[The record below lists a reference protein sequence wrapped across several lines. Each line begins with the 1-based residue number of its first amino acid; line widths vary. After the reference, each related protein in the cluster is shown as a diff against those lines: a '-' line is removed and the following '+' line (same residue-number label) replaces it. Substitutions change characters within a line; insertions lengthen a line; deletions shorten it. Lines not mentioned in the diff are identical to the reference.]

1 MSMKIKI
8 HSCLAAA
15 LLLAAA
21 ITIQAQEGRG
31 GGRLTGTVMDENGSA
46 LEGAT
51 VTLKYMEFNYQLQ
64 GKSNKKGQWG
74 FVGLGK
80 GIVQVTG
87 ELEGYAS
94 TTTQQ
99 PVSGASPN
107 PEIHLVLRKGTGAAG
122 DENRDAILRANEMFD
137 NRQYEEAL
145 KLYQDFSQKNP
156 TNYKVSIYI
165 ANCKSEMRDYDEAL
179 AEYQKVLAEV
189 TKETPDLK
197 GNATA
202 ALAYAGIGDVY
213 LRQQKF
219 KEAEE
224 NFRRSIDIQPGDPV
238 LPYNVAEIMFVQ
250 NKVDD
255 AEKYYLLAVQ
265 IKPEWPKPYLKLA
278 YVALNKGQLD
288 KSLEYLKKFCEI
300 GKDDPKFPEAQ
311 ALLQSLQK
319 K

>member
-1 MSMKIKI
+1 MLLRSRIGMA
-8 HSCLAAA
+8 LAIM
-15 LLLAAA
+15 LLAAA
-21 ITIQAQEGRG
+21 MFIQAQEGRG
-31 GGRLTGTVMDENGSA
+31 GGRLTGTVVDEKGDA
-46 LEGAT
+46 IEGAT
-51 VTLKYMEFNYQLQ
+51 VTLKYIEFNYQLQ
-64 GKSNKKGQWG
+64 TKSNKKGQWG
-74 FVGLGK
+74 LIGLGK
-80 GIVQVTG
+80 GTIQVTG

-94 TTTQQ
+94 ATTQQ
-99 PVSGASPN
+99 PISGVATN
-107 PEIHLVLRKGTGAAG
+107 PEIRLVLKKGTGAAG

-145 KLYQDFSQKNP
+145 KLYQEFAQKNP
-156 TNYKVSIYI
+156 TNYKIGIYI
-165 ANCKSEMRDYDEAL
+165 ANCKTEMGEYEEAL
-179 AEYQKVLAEV
+179 AEYQKVLAEI

-202 ALAYAGIGDVY
+202 ALAYAGIGDAY

-224 NFRRSIDIQPGDPV
+224 NFRRSIDIQPGDPA

-255 AEKYYLLAVQ
+255 AEKYYQLAVQ

-278 YVALNKGQLD
+278 YVAMNKGQMDKALD
-288 KSLEYLKKFCEI
+288 FLKKYCEI
-300 GKDDPKFPEAQ
+300 GIDDPKFAEGK
-311 ALLQSLQK
+311 ALLDLLQK

>member
-1 MSMKIKI
+1 MLLRSRIGMA
-8 HSCLAAA
+8 LAIM
-15 LLLAAA
+15 LLAAA
-21 ITIQAQEGRG
+21 MFIQAQEGRG
-31 GGRLTGTVMDENGSA
+31 GGRLTGTVVDEKGDA
-46 LEGAT
+46 IEGAT
-51 VTLKYMEFNYQLQ
+51 VTLKYIEFNYQLQ
-64 GKSNKKGQWG
+64 TKSNKKGQWG
-74 FVGLGK
+74 LIGLGK
-80 GIVQVTG
+80 GTIQVTG

-94 TTTQQ
+94 ATTQQ
-99 PVSGASPN
+99 PISGVATN
-107 PEIHLVLRKGTGAAG
+107 PEIRLVLKKGTGAAG

-145 KLYQDFSQKNP
+145 KLYQEFAQKNP
-156 TNYKVSIYI
+156 TNYKIGIYI
-165 ANCKSEMRDYDEAL
+165 ANCRTEMGEYEEAL
-179 AEYQKVLAEV
+179 AEYQKVLAEI

-202 ALAYAGIGDVY
+202 ALAYAGIGDAY

-224 NFRRSIDIQPGDPV
+224 NFRRSIDIQPGDPA

-255 AEKYYLLAVQ
+255 AEKYYQLAVQ

-278 YVALNKGQLD
+278 YVAMNKGQMDKALD
-288 KSLEYLKKFCEI
+288 FLKKYCEI
-300 GKDDPKFPEAQ
+300 GIDDPKFAEGK
-311 ALLQSLQK
+311 ALLDLLQK

>member
-1 MSMKIKI
+1 MLLRSRIGMA
-8 HSCLAAA
+8 LAIM
-15 LLLAAA
+15 LLAAA
-21 ITIQAQEGRG
+21 MFIQAQEGRG
-31 GGRLTGTVMDENGSA
+31 GGRLTGTVVDEKGDA
-46 LEGAT
+46 IEGAT
-51 VTLKYMEFNYQLQ
+51 VTLKYIEFNYQLQ
-64 GKSNKKGQWG
+64 TKSNKKGQWG
-74 FVGLGK
+74 LIGLGK
-80 GIVQVTG
+80 GTIQVTG

-94 TTTQQ
+94 ATTQQ
-99 PVSGASPN
+99 PISGVATN
-107 PEIHLVLRKGTGAAG
+107 PEIRLVLKKGTGAAG

-145 KLYQDFSQKNP
+145 KLYQEFAQKNP
-156 TNYKVSIYI
+156 TNYKIGIYI
-165 ANCKSEMRDYDEAL
+165 ANCKTEMGEYEDAL
-179 AEYQKVLAEV
+179 AEYQKVLAEI

-202 ALAYAGIGDVY
+202 ALTYAGIGDAY

-224 NFRRSIDIQPGDPV
+224 NFRRSIDIQPGDPA

-255 AEKYYLLAVQ
+255 AEKYYQMAVQ

-278 YVALNKGQLD
+278 YVAMNKGQMDKALD
-288 KSLEYLKKFCEI
+288 FLKKYCEI
-300 GKDDPKFPEAQ
+300 GIDDPKFAEGK
-311 ALLQSLQK
+311 ALLDLLQK